1 MIIQNLKKRRSYPRA
16 TDIIMIIRRRHKLNL
31 ISSAVALAIAGSGSV
46 AYAQEQQPAVGYEA
60 LDLEEVTV
68 TGSRIQRPEFSQS
81 APVVSVTQEEIQRFA
96 TPDLGVLLSE
106 LPAIGATGTLTG
118 NTAAAGGNN
127 GLAGVSSVD
136 LRRLGLNRTLVLVDG
151 RRHVAAVG
159 GSAQVDISTIPAPL
173 VERID
178 VVTGGASAIYGSDA
192 VSGVVN
198 VILKDDFEGVEF
210 NVSGADSLE
219 GVGNQNYTAS
229 VVAGFNFAENR
240 GNLSVFGGVDD
251 LEQTFA
257 NDIRQ
262 FSNFGTTVN
271 PLDTGENDGIA
282 DRFRVA
288 NIGSELINRTTVIN
302 PFGGD
307 RFTFDDNGNTI
318 EQVTRTGTNSFAFG
332 QVPEGCTSCFFGE
345 TSEDFQPDVEKV
357 FVGFNADY
365 DINENLNVY
374 GGVKYVKTDIIQLFQ
389 PIFRFGNASINV
401 NDNPFLP
408 EDARQ
413 RLLANGQTV
422 APIARFFDDLGFRFA
437 DNERELT
444 QIVTGIKG
452 QFDLGDNN
460 FNFDVS
466 YVDGETENVRS
477 TPNALIVDNF
487 NAALDAVVD
496 PNSGEIVCRNP
507 AAAAV
512 NPGACAPFNPFGFN
526 QASAASQDF
535 IGATATREDVLEQ
548 RVLTASLVSDTSSF
562 LNLPGGAIDY
572 VVGFEYREESSQTVT
587 DALTQSGVLTQAATP
602 NEFGEFDVTEFFG
615 EVSLPLLKDRAF
627 AKELT
632 VSAAYRDADYS
643 HAGNA
648 DAWKLDLV
656 WAPFESFNFR
666 ATVGEAVRAPNINE
680 AFSPLSPGFSNIN
693 DPCDADNI
701 GDNPNRA
708 ANCAALGIPAGFQA
722 NDNVSID
729 ILSGGNPNLFS
740 ETSDSYTVGFVF
752 QPSFADGLSLSVDY
766 YNIEINDAILFVDP
780 QDILDNCVGSA
791 SGLDAEFCSQITR
804 NGATNDVDLVESGFL
819 NASALTTNGYDIN
832 LDYRN
837 IQLDSIGLPGVI
849 DFNIFFNFLTELDR
863 FEFQALPDEVNV
875 EDGEIGDPDFQ
886 YRMTANYRL
895 NDLSVNWTTRFIERS
910 FLLDLSPVDQGGD
923 IEEDNDIPFVSSQ
936 TTHDISANYLI
947 NDTFSVYGG
956 IRNVFD
962 QVPPGFV
969 NNPLYDVVGRRAFF
983 GVRAKF

>member
-1 MIIQNLKKRRSYPRA
+1 MKTHVLQKPKMKIL
-16 TDIIMIIRRRHKLNL
+16 
-31 ISSAVALAIAGSGSV
+31 SACVMGALLSTSHV
-46 AYAQEQQPAVGYEA
+46 AYSQIDDVE
-60 LDLEEVTV
+60 LEEITV
-68 TGSRIQRPEFSQS
+68 TGSRIQRPEFEQS
-81 APVVSVTQEEIQRFA
+81 APVVTVSQEEIKRFA
-96 TPDLGVLLSE
+96 TPDLGVILSE

-127 GLAGVSSVD
+127 AVAGVSSVD

-178 VVTGGASAIYGSDA
+178 VVTGGASAVYGSDA

-198 VILKDDFEGVEF
+198 VILKDDFEGLEF
-210 NVSGADSLE
+210 NISGADSLE
-219 GVGNQNYTAS
+219 GVGNQNYSAS
-229 VVAGFNFAENR
+229 VVGGFNFAQDR
-240 GNLSVFGGVDD
+240 GNISVFGGVDD

-257 NDIRQ
+257 TDIRQ
-262 FSNFGTTVN
+262 FNNFGTIAN
-271 PLDTGENDGIA
+271 PLDTGENDGIP
-282 DRFRVA
+282 DRLTVA
-288 NIGSELINRTTVIN
+288 GVGSELINRTTVIN

-307 RFTFDDNGNTI
+307 RFTFDDNGNVI
-318 EQVTRTGTNSFAFG
+318 EQVQRDGTNSFAFG
-332 QVPEGCTSCFFGE
+332 RVPEDCTSCFFGE
-345 TSEDFQPDVEKV
+345 TSEDFQPEVQKAY
-357 FVGFNADY
+357 VGFNADY
-365 DINENLNVY
+365 DVTDTLNVY

-389 PIFRFGNASINV
+389 PIFRFGNAVINV

-408 EDARQ
+408 EEARQ
-413 RLLANGQTV
+413 RLLANGQTTV
-422 APIARFFDDLGFRFA
+422 TTARFFDDLGFRFA

-444 QIVTGIKG
+444 QIVAGVKG
-452 QFDLGDNN
+452 EFDIGDNN
-460 FNFDVS
+460 FAFDVS
-466 YVDGETENVRS
+466 YVDGQTENVRN
-477 TPNALIVDNF
+477 TPNTLIVGNF
-487 NAALDAVVD
+487 NAALDAVRD
-496 PNSGEIVCRNP
+496 PSTGQIVCRNP
-507 AAAAV
+507 SAATV

-526 QASAASQDF
+526 QASAQSLDF

-548 RVLTASLVSDTSSF
+548 QVLTASLVSDTSSF

-572 VVGFEYREESSQTVT
+572 VVGFEYREESSSTVT
-587 DALTQSGVLTQAATP
+587 DALTQSGVLTNAATP
-602 NEFGEFDVTEFFG
+602 DDFGEFDVTEFFA
-615 EVSLPLLKDRAF
+615 EISLPLLKDRKF

-643 HAGNA
+643 HAGDA

-666 ATVGEAVRAPNINE
+666 GTVGEAVRAPNIDE
-680 AFSPLSPGFSNIN
+680 AFSALSPGFANIN
-693 DPCDADNI
+693 DPCDDDNI

-729 ILSGGNPNLFS
+729 IISGGNPNLFS
-740 ETSDSYTVGFVF
+740 ESSDSYTAGFVW
-752 QPSFADGLSLSVDY
+752 QPTFAEGLNVSVDY
-766 YNIEINDAILFVDP
+766 YNIEIEDAILFVDP

-791 SGLDAEFCSQITR
+791 DGLDAGFCSQITR
-804 NGATNDVDLVESGFL
+804 NAINDVALVESGFL
-819 NASALTTNGYDIN
+819 NASALETNGYDIN
-832 LDYRN
+832 IDYRG
-837 IQLDSIGLPGVI
+837 LELSRLGLPGTLDV
-849 DFNIFFNFLTELDR
+849 NVFFNFLTQLDR

-886 YRMTANYRL
+886 YRLSAGYTL
-895 NDLSVNWTTRFIERS
+895 NDLSVNWTTRFVDRS
-910 FLLDLSPVDQGGD
+910 FRLDLSPEEQGGD
-923 IEEDNDIPFVSSQ
+923 IPEDNDIPFVSSQ
-936 TTHDISANYLI
+936 TTHDISVNYLI
-947 NDTFSVYGG
+947 NDKFSVYGG
-956 IRNVFD
+956 VRNIFD